1 MSFKCPAC
9 ARPLYNRRRK
19 DCEFCGAPIP
29 RSLQFSESQKQR
41 FDRLKAD
48 EAKQHRDFIQS
59 LPTSN
64 SAGIDLIF

>member
-41 FDRLKAD
+41 FDR
-48 EAKQHRDFIQS
+48 EFIQS

>member
-1 MSFKCPAC
+1 MSFQCPAC

-19 DCEFCGAPIP
+19 DCEFCGALIP

-59 LPTSN
+59 LPTTN
-64 SAGIDLIF
+64 YAAIDVIF